1 MPLSR
6 PAGVPFAA
14 HTAQRVEAYCVLQAP
29 GGGVVTVT
37 GVPAADRPAPIGAG
51 PRVPGAVLG
60 HGERPRD
67 AAVRALVEA
76 GVAGELSGDAGELG
90 ELGGPDGS
98 GLLLRQV
105 CSRVVP
111 LPGHPGLHILKLVFE
126 ADRGV
131 PLPIDQELLHSPLPA
146 PAAQEIPGSAPRV
159 QRPAAYALVIRDGQ
173 VLLSRVTGLGV
184 WTLPGGGIDH
194 GEHPDDAVRR
204 ETFEETGLRLAS
216 AELVDVD
223 SRHFTGRSPDGV
235 RENFHGVRI
244 LYRGT
249 ITDRGE
255 PSVQE
260 VDGSTDHAAWF
271 GIEELAGVRVADI
284 VRVAFDRVL

>member
-1 MPLSR
+1 MPSSR

-29 GGGVVTVT
+29 GGGVLQAPGGGVLTVT
-37 GVPAADRPAPIGAG
+37 GLPAGARPAPIGAG

-67 AAVRALVEA
+67 AVMRALTEA
-76 GVAGELSGDAGELG
+76 GVATDLAGA
-90 ELGGPDGS
+90 DGS
-98 GLLLRQV
+98 GLILRQV
-105 CSRVVP
+105 FSQVVP

-216 AELVDVD
+216 AELSDVD

-271 GIEELAGVRVADI
+271 GIEELAGVRLADI